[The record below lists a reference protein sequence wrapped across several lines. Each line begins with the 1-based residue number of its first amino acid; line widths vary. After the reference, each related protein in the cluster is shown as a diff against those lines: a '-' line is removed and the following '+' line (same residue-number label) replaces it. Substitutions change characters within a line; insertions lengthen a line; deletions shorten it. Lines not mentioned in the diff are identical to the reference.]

1 MVLEDLKK
9 SGYGKEEEYFFKLNQ
24 KLIEE
29 RRKKLDAQKS
39 SQATAQRANPHWM
52 KCPKCGADMKEI
64 ALAGIQV
71 DQCGG
76 CQGIYF
82 DQGELETL
90 MESRE
95 PKGFLQSLKR
105 LF

>member
-1 MVLEDLKK
+1 MVREDLRK

-39 SQATAQRANPHWM
+39 GLAAEQQAHPHWM
-52 KCPKCGADMKEI
+52 KCPKCGAEMKEI
-64 ALAGIQV
+64 VLAGILV

-82 DQGELETL
+82 DHGELETL
-90 MESRE
+90 MESSE